1 MYIQKENIDNEI
13 FTKKVILL
21 NKLYY
26 IITHQIWTYK
36 NMSDLDNLINRF
48 TDLSDSLKKPKDE
61 DILCQYCSS
70 VIHYNEQFCSSCKKY
85 IELGNK
91 TVKVLPVP
99 GTLQTWIS
107 PP

>member
-36 NMSDLDNLINRF
+36 NMSDLDNLIDRF
-48 TDLSDSLKKPKDE
+48 TDLSDSIRKPKSE
-61 DILCQYCSS
+61 MSLNKIR
-70 VIHYNEQFCSSCKKY
+70 NKK
-85 IELGNK
+85 
-91 TVKVLPVP
+91 
-99 GTLQTWIS
+99 
-107 PP
+107 

>member
-36 NMSDLDNLINRF
+36 NMSDLDNLIDRF
-48 TDLSDSLKKPKDE
+48 TDLSDSIRKPKSE
-61 DILCQYCSS
+61 LSLKNIR
-70 VIHYNEQFCSSCKKY
+70 NKK
-85 IELGNK
+85 
-91 TVKVLPVP
+91 
-99 GTLQTWIS
+99 
-107 PP
+107 

>member
-36 NMSDLDNLINRF
+36 NMSDLDNLIDRF
-48 TDLSDSLKKPKDE
+48 TDLSDSIRKPKSE
-61 DILCQYCSS
+61 MSL
-70 VIHYNEQFCSSCKKY
+70 
-85 IELGNK
+85 NK
-91 TVKVLPVP
+91 
-99 GTLQTWIS
+99 IRN
-107 PP
+107 